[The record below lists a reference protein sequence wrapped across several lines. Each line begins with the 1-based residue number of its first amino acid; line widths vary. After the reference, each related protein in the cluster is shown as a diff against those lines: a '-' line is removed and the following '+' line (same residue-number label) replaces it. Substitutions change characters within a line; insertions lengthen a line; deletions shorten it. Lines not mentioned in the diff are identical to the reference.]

1 MLHAFRTLSRSRGY
15 ALTAVL
21 MLALGLAAVG
31 VTFAVVRTVLLRPLP
46 FRNADRMVVV
56 ANNVPAFGSGP
67 GVCTLAEFELWQR
80 SGLFEAAAA
89 LDTADYTL
97 EGHGHPERVYGAR
110 VTPDFFHVF
119 GTQSVLGRALL
130 REDAAA
136 GHDAVV
142 VLSHQLWERRFR
154 SDRSRS

>member
-31 VTFAVVRTVLLRPLP
+31 LTFAVVRTVLLRPLP

-67 GVCTLAEFELWQR
+67 GVCTLAEFGLWQR
-80 SGLFEAAAA
+80 SGCLRQRPHSIRRITR
-89 LDTADYTL
+89 LK
-97 EGHGHPERVYGAR
+97 
-110 VTPDFFHVF
+110 
-119 GTQSVLGRALL
+119 GTVI
-130 REDAAA
+130 
-136 GHDAVV
+136 
-142 VLSHQLWERRFR
+142 R
-154 SDRSRS
+154 SG